1 MNIIVK
7 GIRYIANIGD
17 CYKTLFPYTG
27 VKFKVTGLIKWEFEY
42 TLFVFQD
49 ELVDRLLFIKDK
61 IFLKH

>member
-17 CYKTLFPYTG
+17 CYKTLS
-27 VKFKVTGLIKWEFEY
+27 L
-42 TLFVFQD
+42 LASQD
-49 ELVDRLLFIKDK
+49 ELVDRLLSTKDK